1 MERRDL
7 LKQSCG
13 MAACSC
19 LAMASLGLPSAA
31 SAQSDH
37 ADKTKLKD
45 WQIDFMRARLEN
57 LLAIIPTTLDEP
69 TRAEV
74 LDRLGRECAKEVV
87 KGFEGN
93 PEGFWDH
100 IKGMWLE
107 RVDYDEDK
115 GVIRIWEKPRE
126 SCNCPLAA
134 LMKVPTAMCSCSVGT
149 QEAIYETLFGR
160 RAKAVVEESVLRGG
174 KRCAFT
180 ITLEP

>member
-1 MERRDL
+1 MERRGL

-19 LAMASLGLPSAA
+19 LAMASLGLPSAEAAEPDA
-31 SAQSDH
+31 S
-37 ADKTKLKD
+37 KPKLQD

-57 LLAIIPTTLDEP
+57 LLQIIATTLDGP

-74 LDRLGRECAKEVV
+74 LGRLGRECAKEVV

-107 RVDYDEDK
+107 RVDYDTDK
-115 GVIRIWEKPRE
+115 GVVRIWEKPRTD
-126 SCNCPLAA
+126 CNCPLAA
-134 LMKVPTAMCSCSVGT
+134 LMKVPTTMCSCSVGT

-160 RAKAVVEESVLRGG
+160 RATAVVEESVLRGD